1 MQDRNDDHQ
10 FGDGTINACELGDYV
25 ACFSLEYGRCAN
37 ADPSIAIRAC
47 TRQLAVQDNRK
58 RPGQLRYDR
67 AVRYALRAMAHA
79 KQGDVDRELSDYD
92 RAVRANRSI
101 FWIHA
106 KRADAYF
113 LVGDYEEALES
124 FDAAAALSPDNASV
138 FNNRAI
144 IYAAAPDEEL
154 RDAQQALADAQR
166 ANALEPGQPA
176 YIDVLAVAYAAN
188 GDFDTAA
195 AEEQRAINLLP
206 PGDPGAMDDYR
217 VRLDLFQNRTPY
229 RIDIQPE
236 S

>member
-1 MQDRNDDHQ
+1 MRTSFILTLLTVLCLSTSAFAQTEGGLAPGAVRMPSLGVPMQDRNDDHQ

-124 FDAAAALSPDNASV
+124 FDAAAALSPDLAYPVNAHD
-138 FNNRAI
+138 R
-144 IYAAAPDEEL
+144 
-154 RDAQQALADAQR
+154 
-166 ANALEPGQPA
+166 
-176 YIDVLAVAYAAN
+176 YI
-188 GDFDTAA
+188 
-195 AEEQRAINLLP
+195 
-206 PGDPGAMDDYR
+206 
-217 VRLDLFQNRTPY
+217 
-229 RIDIQPE
+229 
-236 S
+236 